1 MDFKNAGALETHIKA
16 RHPDIRQ
23 NREPAQ
29 VKKATRE
36 KFTLEQKI
44 RALEIFYDCASDDSV
59 LFPYQ
64 DTAKKFFGVAWQAHR
79 SYIGK
84 WLKQADKFSDAVAD
98 LRAMKCRTDERARI
112 GRVRKAD
119 FPEEEDELYRCF
131 IERRL
136 VHGYPVNYYW
146 LRRKFAVILENSQPP
161 GWASAKC
168 SWGWAVRFC
177 VRYKLSTQR
186 SNNTKST
193 DLKSRI
199 GAVKDFH
206 RFLHLVLQPSPGANP
221 RHPKY
226 GRFGPAHF
234 FHVDQVPLPFACG
247 RKTTLHPKNMGTVRI
262 AAPSTAGLEKR
273 QATLQ
278 LWICALAGRQVIKPT
293 IIFRGQ
299 RGGLLPKPAEKDV
312 FDALPSIRVA
322 FQRNAWADEE
332 FCATDILNVAADLA
346 DAEIEGEVLIAMDR
360 HAAQKTQA
368 MKRLYKQLGMVPL
381 FTPPNCTDCVSPVD
395 HHVGRFIEAHMA
407 RSYQD
412 ELESNPHIWIAGGAE
427 PDDDGGFD
435 LEDSN
440 SNSAMHRRMLMAKWL
455 SDAWSDLITRHSL
468 LQNAFVET
476 GLLLALD
483 GSEDRQISL
492 QGWNQPESYSFR

>member
-1 MDFKNAGALETHIKA
+1 MEFKNAGALETHIKA
-16 RHPDIRQ
+16 RHPSIRQ
-23 NREPAQ
+23 ERAPAQ

-36 KFTLEQKI
+36 KFTLKQKI
-44 RALEIFYDCASDDSV
+44 RALEIFYDCASDDSI
-59 LFPYQ
+59 LYPYQ
-64 DTAKKFFGVAWQAHR
+64 ETAKKFFGVAWESRR

-84 WLKQADKFSDAVAD
+84 WLKAADRFSDAVEA
-98 LRAMKCRTDERARI
+98 LRAMKHRTDKRARI

-136 VHGYPVNYYW
+136 VHGHPVNYFW
-146 LRRKFAVILENSQPP
+146 LRRKFAEIIEKSKPL

-168 SWGWAVRFC
+168 SWGWAVKFC
-177 VRYKLSTQR
+177 VRYKISTQR
-186 SNNTKST
+186 SNNTKAT

-199 GAVKDFH
+199 DAVTDFH
-206 RFLHLVLQPSPGANP
+206 RFVHLVLQPSPGANP

-226 GRFGPAHF
+226 GRFGPAHI

-247 RKTTLHPKNMGTVRI
+247 RKRTLHPKNTGTVRI

-299 RGGLLPKPAEKDV
+299 RGGLLPKPTEK
-312 FDALPSIRVA
+312 ALFETLPNIRVA

-332 FCATDILNVAADLA
+332 FCANDILNVAADLA
-346 DAEIEGEVLIAMDR
+346 AAGIEGEVLIAMDR
-360 HAAQKTQA
+360 HAAQKTPA
-368 MKRLYKQLGMVPL
+368 MKGLYKQLGMVPL

-407 RSYQD
+407 RAYQA
-412 ELESNPHIWIAGGAE
+412 ELETNPHIWIAGAE
-427 PDDDGGFD
+427 PDDDGECD
-435 LEDSN
+435 LEDAN
-440 SNSAMHRRMLMAKWL
+440 SNSAMHRRMHMAKWL
-455 SDAWSDLITRHSL
+455 SDAWAELITHHRL
-468 LQNAFVET
+468 LLSAFVET

-483 GSEDRQISL
+483 GSEDGQISL